1 MVFQFGFAA
10 DCIITCIKL
19 VGDGYRRLL
28 GLIFCCCHSRY
39 LCIQG
44 VDIGSKMLDMNV
56 CFFEFTA

>member
-1 MVFQFGFAA
+1 MILQLGFAA

-19 VGDGYRRLL
+19 VGDGYRRLF
-28 GLIFCCCHSRY
+28 GLIFCRSNSCY